1 MLTCEKLGATVND
14 EQSNPSDARRFSS
27 KQTKKDYPFDFMY
40 HAAPR
45 SLRRSDRHAAAANFA
60 QLLNHRL
67 HLCDLSSLWIWTP
80 KQSPGSAIQVK
91 VIFHLFGQ
99 HKTFLLQWL
108 LIQPRAWPT
117 LCRDSSGPCSLL
129 LYMTQLIQ
137 KSKSIYFLT
146 FTRTSILHS
155 KRNFPVYSILNRT
168 AVKLA
173 RKKTLNSSIFQLFS
187 TSLSAAW
194 STASSSLSDQA

>member
-1 MLTCEKLGATVND
+1 MFLGHVILKFHPGFRRTTAWRNGCWDNTLLWTLSRVVFHFSPKFFYKMLTCAKLGATVND

-27 KQTKKDYPFDFMY
+27 KQTKKDYSFDFMY

-80 KQSPGSAIQVK
+80 KQSPGSAIQV
-91 VIFHLFGQ
+91 VILHLFGQ

-117 LCRDSSGPCSLL
+117 LCRDSSVPVPCSC
-129 LYMTQLIQ
+129 TG
-137 KSKSIYFLT
+137 
-146 FTRTSILHS
+146 HS
-155 KRNFPVYSILNRT
+155 
-168 AVKLA
+168 
-173 RKKTLNSSIFQLFS
+173 
-187 TSLSAAW
+187 
-194 STASSSLSDQA
+194 

>member
-1 MLTCEKLGATVND
+1 MRSRAALMMPGGWAPSKLRKILLN
-14 EQSNPSDARRFSS
+14 
-27 KQTKKDYPFDFMY
+27 KCI
-40 HAAPR
+40 APCR
-45 SLRRSDRHAAAANFA
+45 DRHAAAANFA

-80 KQSPGSAIQVK
+80 KQSPGSAIEV
-91 VIFHLFGQ
+91 VILHLFGQ
-99 HKTFLLQWL
+99 HETFLLQWL

-129 LYMTQLIQ
+129 LYMTQLIP

-155 KRNFPVYSILNRT
+155 KRNFPVSSIPKRT
-168 AVKLA
+168 AAK
-173 RKKTLNSSIFQLFS
+173 
-187 TSLSAAW
+187 
-194 STASSSLSDQA
+194 